1 MLRSD
6 SKREAFL
13 HRISTV
19 GGGVR
24 EDIQMML
31 GSVVCDVRDMVERGV
46 LQEEDMDTVIVFH
59 DQAEA
64 FWRRAMATAPPLDPQ
79 LMVAGLRRLRALCT
93 DALAGF
99 APRLDHA
106 IEEAKLFATRKQL

>member
-1 MLRSD
+1 MDRSD

-31 GSVVCDVRDMVERGV
+31 GSIVCDVRDMVERGV
-46 LQEEDMDTVIVFH
+46 FREDEMDDVIAFH

-64 FWRRAMATAPPLDPQ
+64 LWRRAMATTPPMDPQ
-79 LMVAGLRRLRALCT
+79 LMAAGLRRLHEQCK

-99 APRLDHA
+99 APRLDHV
-106 IEEAKLFATRKQL
+106 IEAAQLFAARKKP